1 MARARGVLALV
12 CSAAIVLPSA
22 AALGARTYA
31 DPHGDASPGPDI
43 RTVAVS
49 TQRAEVTF
57 HIRFTA
63 RSPLRIGRSDGWVD
77 MLLVGI
83 DVPPL
88 GRPPIPGGEWRGA
101 NFAAGLHGPAKT
113 GLLVRLDKGSSGV
126 VVARLAVVTRG
137 ATVTFSLPRRALG
150 NPPWFAFQVA
160 AAREWSDERA
170 APSGATPDVAPSRG
184 TFRYGL
190 TS

>member
-1 MARARGVLALV
+1 MARPRSVLAVV
-12 CSAAIVLPSA
+12 CSAAFVLPSA
-22 AALGARTYA
+22 AALGGRTYA
-31 DPHGDASPGPDI
+31 DPRGDASPGPDI

-57 HIRFTA
+57 RIRFTA
-63 RSPLRIGRSDGWVD
+63 RSPLRVGRPDGWVD

-88 GRPPIPGGEWRGA
+88 GRPPIPGREWRGA
-101 NFAAGLHGPAKT
+101 NFAAGVHGPART

-126 VVARLAVVTRG
+126 VVARFAVLTRG
-137 ATVTFSLPRRALG
+137 QTVTFSLPRRALG
-150 NPPWFAFQVA
+150 NPPWFAFQIA
-160 AAREWSDERA
+160 AAREWNDDRA
-170 APSGATPDVAPSRG
+170 APSGATPDFAPSRG
-184 TFRYGL
+184 TFRYDL

>member
-1 MARARGVLALV
+1 
-12 CSAAIVLPSA
+12 
-22 AALGARTYA
+22 
-31 DPHGDASPGPDI
+31 
-43 RTVAVS
+43 
-49 TQRAEVTF
+49 
-57 HIRFTA
+57 
-63 RSPLRIGRSDGWVD
+63 

-83 DVPPL
+83 DVAPL
-88 GRPPIPGGEWRGA
+88 GRPPIPGGEWHGA

-126 VVARLAVVTRG
+126 VVACFSVVTRA

-150 NPPWFAFQVA
+150 IPPWFGFQIA
-160 AAREWSDERA
+160 AAREWNDERE

-184 TFRYGL
+184 TFRYDL